1 MPPQFPFLPPAFLR
15 PRVRYLLLS
24 FVLLLLCL
32 LHISPPLPYLSTLFF
47 SHQFQPQLLSPFA
60 LPRTLLYNSS
70 NPFSTSFVP
79 PPPHPDRSDDLGGAE
94 GYRKVWQEKRE
105 MNPRLMEKLMMRQR
119 GGEEA
124 VRRAW
129 DEARTQRG
137 KGREPVGEDDAD
149 DGEENFEWLRGKTI
163 LLMGDS
169 LDRYHTRSFF
179 PPVSCSFHVSSDL
192 VFVS

>member
-1 MPPQFPFLPPAFLR
+1 
-15 PRVRYLLLS
+15 
-24 FVLLLLCL
+24 
-32 LHISPPLPYLSTLFF
+32 
-47 SHQFQPQLLSPFA
+47 
-60 LPRTLLYNSS
+60 
-70 NPFSTSFVP
+70 
-79 PPPHPDRSDDLGGAE
+79 
-94 GYRKVWQEKRE
+94 

-137 KGREPVGEDDAD
+137 KGREP
-149 DGEENFEWLRGKTI
+149 ENFEWLRGKTI